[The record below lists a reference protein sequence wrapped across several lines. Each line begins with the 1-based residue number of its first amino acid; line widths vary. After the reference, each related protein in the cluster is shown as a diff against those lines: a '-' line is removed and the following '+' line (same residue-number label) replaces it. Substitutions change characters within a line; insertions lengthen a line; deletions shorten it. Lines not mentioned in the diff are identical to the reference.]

1 MATQPQGISESDVL
15 RARVDPR
22 TACYGDGCIVITEHL
37 GLLESGVEIE
47 LLEDVPAV
55 NNLFDPMS

>member
-1 MATQPQGISESDVL
+1 MIPESDVL
-15 RARVDPR
+15 RARLDLR

-55 NNLFDPMS
+55 SDVFDPVS